1 VQPTPF
7 AGGRRVR
14 PWRLR
19 TAGTSVLAVVAVLA
33 ASLAVVGTAGP
44 ASAAVPAFPDNIV
57 AFPNRDFVS
66 VEGYQD
72 HVGETATIEVTRPGV
87 GIVGSAEAVVAEG
100 DVAFEINHPGGYC
113 WGAGTNLKVT
123 PDILPGD
130 VVSIRF
136 GDTPAGDT
144 TVGDAFVNADAVQSG
159 TTVTVTGHIGPGVN
173 RDNTEQRIVEPA
185 LTDTAVGRRD
195 VRALPGPLTPA
206 PRGGYSSGLEFS
218 GDTFTAT
225 YVFDDADV
233 ARIAANAGLGERL
246 LSWQETD
253 VDGNRQGLT
262 IAEFGELGGPG
273 MGGCPNGPLQSGP
286 PGPTDLV
293 AAKVAGGI
301 RLTWTPAQAI
311 PGTPPITGYR
321 AHAVAQTS
329 TGGEQVEIGRRIA
342 GQAARGTTIT
352 GLSDIESYHVEVV
365 AVSGVGETFPPVTAQ
380 PQTDTTPPTVTA
392 SPAGGSFAVP
402 QTVRLQANE
411 AGSEIYHTTDGTDPV
426 VSDVLAPEAVQYTGP
441 IQISADTTLKYV
453 AFDPSGN
460 VSDIGEQAYVITN
473 TPVPAAPAFG
483 TTSVG
488 QGSITLNWT
497 ADDPSITGF
506 AVQAFDADGNRVG
519 DPRPTTAT
527 TLTITDLPT
536 ETPFFFTMTAS
547 NANGTGPESAK
558 VGPLSA
564 QGPVVAKAGPD
575 QTVARRT
582 TPTTV
587 NLTGAGS
594 TAGAS
599 YQWTQILNGANDP
612 DRVTLQGATTLSPS
626 FTLPLYRHPMTNNSL
641 TFRLTVTANGV
652 SRSDEVKVTPVP
664 DRVTIGTARWKAGDF
679 RVTGTGSAVGATITV
694 HQGSLGGRVLLTAP
708 VTAAAP
714 PETGGVWD
722 ARARNAAAPA
732 ANPGTI
738 WIESSVGGTAG
749 PFTVSR

>member
-1 VQPTPF
+1 
-7 AGGRRVR
+7 
-14 PWRLR
+14 
-19 TAGTSVLAVVAVLA
+19 
-33 ASLAVVGTAGP
+33 
-44 ASAAVPAFPDNIV
+44 
-57 AFPNRDFVS
+57 
-66 VEGYQD
+66 
-72 HVGETATIEVTRPGV
+72 
-87 GIVGSAEAVVAEG
+87 
-100 DVAFEINHPGGYC
+100 
-113 WGAGTNLKVT
+113 
-123 PDILPGD
+123 
-130 VVSIRF
+130 
-136 GDTPAGDT
+136 
-144 TVGDAFVNADAVQSG
+144 
-159 TTVTVTGHIGPGVN
+159 
-173 RDNTEQRIVEPA
+173 
-185 LTDTAVGRRD
+185 
-195 VRALPGPLTPA
+195 
-206 PRGGYSSGLEFS
+206 
-218 GDTFTAT
+218 
-225 YVFDDADV
+225 
-233 ARIAANAGLGERL
+233 
-246 LSWQETD
+246 
-253 VDGNRQGLT
+253 
-262 IAEFGELGGPG
+262 
-273 MGGCPNGPLQSGP
+273 
-286 PGPTDLV
+286 
-293 AAKVAGGI
+293 
-301 RLTWTPAQAI
+301 
-311 PGTPPITGYR
+311 
-321 AHAVAQTS
+321 
-329 TGGEQVEIGRRIA
+329 
-342 GQAARGTTIT
+342 
-352 GLSDIESYHVEVV
+352 
-365 AVSGVGETFPPVTAQ
+365 
-380 PQTDTTPPTVTA
+380 
-392 SPAGGSFAVP
+392 
-402 QTVRLQANE
+402 
-411 AGSEIYHTTDGTDPV
+411 V
-426 VSDVLAPEAVQYTGP
+426 VSDVLAPEAVHYTGP
-441 IQISADTTLKYV
+441 FQISADTTLKYV

-460 VSDIGEQAYVITN
+460 VSDIGEQAYVITD

-626 FTLPLYRHPMTNNSL
+626 FTLPLYRHPMTNTPL

-694 HQGSLGGRVLLTAP
+694 HQGSLGGRVLLTVP

>member
-1 VQPTPF
+1 V
-7 AGGRRVR
+7 V
-14 PWRLR
+14 
-19 TAGTSVLAVVAVLA
+19 AVVAVT
-33 ASLAVVGTAGP
+33 ASLAVVATAGP
-44 ASAAVPAFPDNIV
+44 ASAAVPAFPDNLLV
-57 AFPNRDFVS
+57 FPNRDFVS

-72 HVGETATIEVTRPGV
+72 HVGETGTVEVTRPGV
-87 GIVGSAEAVVAEG
+87 GVVGSAQGVVAEG

-123 PDILPGD
+123 PDIQPGD
-130 VVSIRF
+130 VVSLKF
-136 GDTPAGDT
+136 GGTLAGDT
-144 TVGDAFVNADAVQSG
+144 VVQDGFVTADAVQNG
-159 TTVTVTGHIGPGVN
+159 TTVTVTGHIGPDVI

-185 LTDTAVGRRD
+185 LTGTPIGRRD
-195 VRALPGPLTPA
+195 VRAIPGPLTPA

-225 YVFDDADV
+225 YVFDDAGT
-233 ARIAANAGLGERL
+233 ARIAANAELGERL

-253 VDGNRQGLT
+253 ADGNRQGVT
-262 IAEFGELGGPG
+262 IAEFGEVGGPG
-273 MGGCPNGPLQSGP
+273 LGGCPNGPLQSGP

-293 AAKVAGGI
+293 AANVAGGI
-301 RLTWTPAQAI
+301 RLTWTPATAI
-311 PGTPPITGYR
+311 PGTPAITGYR
-321 AHAVAQTS
+321 AHAVGQTV
-329 TGGEQVEIGRRIA
+329 TGSEQVEIGRRIS
-342 GQAARGTTIT
+342 GQGARGTTIT
-352 GLSDIESYHVEVV
+352 GLSSTETYHVEVV
-365 AVSGVGETFPPVTAQ
+365 AVSSVGETFPPVTAQ

-392 SPAGGSFAVP
+392 APAGGSFAVP
-402 QTVRLQANE
+402 QNVTLKANE
-411 AGSEIYHTTDGTDPV
+411 AGSEIYYTTDGTDPV
-426 VSDVLAPEAVQYTGP
+426 LGDILAAGATHYTGP
-441 IQISADTTLKYV
+441 IEIAADTTLKYV
-453 AFDPSGN
+453 AFDPSNN

-473 TPVPAAPAFG
+473 TPVPAAPAFS

-497 ADDPSITGF
+497 ANDPSITGF
-506 AVQAFDADGNRVG
+506 AVQVFDADGNRVG

-527 TLTITDLPT
+527 TLTITDLAA
-536 ETPFFFTMTAS
+536 ETPFFFTVTAS

-564 QGPVVAKAGPD
+564 QGAVVANAGPD

-599 YQWTQILNGANDP
+599 YQWAQVLTGANDP

-626 FTLPLYRHPMTNNSL
+626 FTLPLYRYPMTNNPL
-641 TFRLTVTANGV
+641 TFRLTVTRNGV
-652 SRSDEVKVTPVP
+652 SRSDEVKVTPTP

-694 HQGSLGGRVLLTAP
+694 HQGSLSGRVLLTAP

-714 PETGGVWD
+714 PATGGVWD
-722 ARARNAAAPA
+722 VRARNAAAGA
-732 ANPGTI
+732 SNPGTI

-749 PFTVSR
+749 PFTVTG